1 MPPRADNRC
10 TLLVQNGDSDKTR
23 VTSATLTLNSVP
35 VIGPADFKKSVARI
49 EKAVVLKPQNTLTVE
64 LAGKPGSFVVVSI
77 TCPGS
82 ANTPPV
88 ANAGSDQTVSA
99 KSTVQLDGSASRD
112 PDDDS
117 LAYRWTLTGKPFGS
131 RAALNDSKAAKPTF
145 VADLPGDY
153 VAQLVVNDGKVDSA
167 PDPVKIRATATANTP
182 PVANAGP
189 DQTVPVP
196 STVQLDGSASRD
208 ADGDKLAYGWL
219 LVKRPL
225 GSRAYLKNRLS
236 AKPTFVAD
244 KAGQYVAQLIVF
256 DGRAFSASDRVT
268 IKAGAVA
275 NTPPVANAGPD
286 QTATVGATVQLDGSG
301 SSDADG
307 DALTPAWSFVSRP
320 TGSTAT
326 LSNPTAFDP
335 TFVLDK
341 AGTYVVQLIV
351 HDGHA
356 SSTADRVIIS
366 TLNSAPVAHA
376 GSDQTARVT
385 ETAILDGSG
394 STDVDG
400 DTLTYRWTL
409 PTKPTGSTATLSDS
423 ARVDPR
429 FVVDKAGKY
438 EAQLTVNDG
447 KVDSAS
453 DSVAITT
460 ENSPP
465 VANAGPDRSV
475 PVAETVALDGSGST
489 DVDGDSLAYQWSLT
503 SVPAGS
509 ATTLSESTAPRP
521 AFVADKPG
529 QYVAQLIVHD
539 GAVASA
545 PDTVTIGT
553 LNTKPVAEAGP
564 AQTVALNSV
573 VRLDG
578 GGSTD
583 ADGDPLT
590 YQWALPTK
598 PANSS
603 ATLSDATV
611 VNPSFIADK
620 AGTYAAQ
627 LIVNDRQL
635 DSDPDTVTIST
646 ANSRP
651 VANAGPDQQKKVGD
665 TVALDGSASADA
677 DGDPLAYRWS
687 LTARPDSSAATLSNT
702 EQVQASFTPDVAGDY
717 VAQLI
722 VNDGTLDS
730 EPDSALVTVTASTPT
745 NRAPEITSTPVT
757 QATAGQLYSYR
768 VAATDLDAGDV
779 LNYSLSTKPEG
790 MTIDAATGLIQWTPS
805 QAGGANVEV
814 WVTDQGGRSD
824 TQDFVITIAPASTNQ
839 APQVNAGVDQTITL
853 PATANLAGTVTDDGL
868 PNPPA
873 TVTINWTKDSGPG
886 TVTFGTPN
894 APTTTAMFSMEGTYV
909 LRLTANDSLLIASA
923 TATITVNAADN
934 QAPQVNAGP
943 DQTITLPA
951 TANLAGT
958 VTDDGLPNTPGV
970 VTVAWSQVDGPGTVT
985 FVSPTNATTTATFSS
1000 AGVYVL
1006 RLTAS
1011 DGVLTG
1017 TSDVTITV
1025 NPTGGGN
1032 DPAFMVVADVDRPNG
1047 IPGQGFNLS
1056 ARLIGQSQPAVQG
1069 WQWSLGDGRQAS
1081 GQATSVVYNQPG
1093 FFVVTV
1099 TATRADGSTATG
1111 KTGVAIFDPTTQ
1123 SVPGLNL
1130 PPLMGDVN
1138 GDGQVTSEDSDLIR
1152 KHVSGLELLPK
1163 SSRDAAILI

>member
-1 MPPRADNRC
+1 M
-10 TLLVQNGDSDKTR
+10 T
-23 VTSATLTLNSVP
+23 
-35 VIGPADFKKSVARI
+35 
-49 EKAVVLKPQNTLTVE
+49 
-64 LAGKPGSFVVVSI
+64 
-77 TCPGS
+77 
-82 ANTPPV
+82 
-88 ANAGSDQTVSA
+88 
-99 KSTVQLDGSASRD
+99 
-112 PDDDS
+112 
-117 LAYRWTLTGKPFGS
+117 
-131 RAALNDSKAAKPTF
+131 
-145 VADLPGDY
+145 
-153 VAQLVVNDGKVDSA
+153 
-167 PDPVKIRATATANTP
+167 
-182 PVANAGP
+182 
-189 DQTVPVP
+189 
-196 STVQLDGSASRD
+196 
-208 ADGDKLAYGWL
+208 
-219 LVKRPL
+219 
-225 GSRAYLKNRLS
+225 
-236 AKPTFVAD
+236 
-244 KAGQYVAQLIVF
+244 
-256 DGRAFSASDRVT
+256 
-268 IKAGAVA
+268 
-275 NTPPVANAGPD
+275 
-286 QTATVGATVQLDGSG
+286 
-301 SSDADG
+301 
-307 DALTPAWSFVSRP
+307 
-320 TGSTAT
+320 
-326 LSNPTAFDP
+326 
-335 TFVLDK
+335 
-341 AGTYVVQLIV
+341 
-351 HDGHA
+351 
-356 SSTADRVIIS
+356 
-366 TLNSAPVAHA
+366 
-376 GSDQTARVT
+376 
-385 ETAILDGSG
+385 
-394 STDVDG
+394 
-400 DTLTYRWTL
+400 
-409 PTKPTGSTATLSDS
+409 
-423 ARVDPR
+423 
-429 FVVDKAGKY
+429 
-438 EAQLTVNDG
+438 
-447 KVDSAS
+447 
-453 DSVAITT
+453 
-460 ENSPP
+460 
-465 VANAGPDRSV
+465 
-475 PVAETVALDGSGST
+475 ST

-578 GGSTD
+578 GGSND

-611 VNPSFIADK
+611 VDPSFIADK

-635 DSDPDTVTIST
+635 DSDPDTVTMST
-646 ANSRP
+646 ENSRP
-651 VANAGPDQQKKVGD
+651 VANAGPDQQKRVGD
-665 TVALDGSASADA
+665 TVALNGSASADA
-677 DGDPLAYRWS
+677 DGDPVAYRWS
-687 LTARPDSSAATLSNT
+687 LIARPDNSVATLSNA

-768 VAATDLDAGDV
+768 VAATDPDAGDV
-779 LNYSLSTKPEG
+779 LTYLLSTNPEG

-805 QAGGANVEV
+805 QAGGTNVV
-814 WVTDQGGRSD
+814 VRVTDAGGLFAEQS
-824 TQDFVITIAPASTNQ
+824 FPITVAPATVNQ
-839 APQVNAGVDQTITL
+839 APQVNAGADQTITL
-853 PATANLAGTVTDDGL
+853 PATANLAGRVTDDGL

-873 TVTINWTKDSGPG
+873 TVTMTWTKDSGPG
-886 TVTFGTPN
+886 TVAFGTPN
-894 APTTTAMFSMEGTYV
+894 APTTTATFSSAGVYV
-909 LRLTANDSLLIASA
+909 LRLTATDSALSAND
-923 TATITVNAADN
+923 TVQITVNPADN

-951 TANLAGT
+951 TVNLAGT
-958 VTDDGLPNTPGV
+958 VTDDGLPNPPNAV
-970 VTVAWSQVDGPGTVT
+970 AVTWSQVSGSRTVT
-985 FVSPTNATTTATFSS
+985 FGNASSANTTATFSS

-1081 GQATSVVYNQPG
+1081 GQVTSVVYNEPG
-1093 FFVVTV
+1093 FFVVTL
-1099 TATRADGSTATG
+1099 TATLADGSTTTA
-1111 KTGVAIFDPTTQ
+1111 KTGVAVFDPNTQ

-1138 GDGQVTSEDSDLIR
+1138 EDGQVTLEDSDLIR
-1152 KHVSGLELLPK
+1152 KHASGLELLPYSPSTFRLAADIDLDGAITETDAGLLEGALSAGQRLPSILSP
-1163 SSRDAAILI
+1163 SSGAPGAHVRLISQVFSIQPA